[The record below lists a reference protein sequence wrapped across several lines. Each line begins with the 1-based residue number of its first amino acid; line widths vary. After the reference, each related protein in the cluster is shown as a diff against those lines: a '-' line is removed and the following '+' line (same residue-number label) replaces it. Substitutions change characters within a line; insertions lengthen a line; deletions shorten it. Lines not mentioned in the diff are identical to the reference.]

1 MKTIGRWI
9 FILLIIIAIFLGY
22 LFSLENDT
30 LVSVT
35 LVGLTLPPMGLGTWL
50 LAFLL
55 LGLILGIIVTGLPVF
70 RQKQKVTALTRKNR
84 RLELE
89 IQQIRSQDLRG

>member
-9 FILLIIIAIFLGY
+9 FILLTLIAIFLGY

-35 LVGLTLPPMGLGTWL
+35 LVGLTLPPLGLGTWL

-55 LGLILGIIVTGLPVF
+55 LGLILGIVVTGLPVF
-70 RQKQKVTALTRKNR
+70 RQKQKVAALTRKNR
-84 RLELE
+84 RLEQE
-89 IQQIRSQDLRG
+89 MQQLRSQDLRG